1 MDDNINNEKDQVVSQ
16 MESLDFKIPRLYLL
30 IDKEKIQEKG
40 EDACPLLSFYNN
52 RGWLGVFD
60 GLGGAGAATF
70 EYQGK
75 TCSGA
80 YIASRL
86 VREACLHQ
94 LQLRDNIDK
103 DFLSNGLLK
112 RLQEENHKQ
121 RLELLQAHA
130 DLHQLKHDYNQ
141 LHTAHTILL
150 GDDATDEDR
159 VKAKQRITNI
169 ILQVDKAIEAL
180 TQ

>member
-1 MDDNINNEKDQVVSQ
+1 MDSVEQLEKN
-16 MESLDFKIPRLYLL
+16 L
-30 IDKEKIQEKG
+30 
-40 EDACPLLSFYNN
+40 
-52 RGWLGVFD
+52 
-60 GLGGAGAATF
+60 
-70 EYQGK
+70 
-75 TCSGA
+75 
-80 YIASRL
+80 
-86 VREACLHQ
+86 
-94 LQLRDNIDK
+94 LQL
-103 DFLSNGLLK
+103 LAQYSELK
-112 RLQEENHKQ
+112 NQFAMLQEENHKQ